1 MPLPAF
7 GDRLGSDALVVT
19 RESRRSP
26 RFSRAALI
34 SAPVRV
40 SAALEL
46 RDGARRA
53 PGSDLLAQ
61 QREDEHRHRQR
72 EQVLAGLERVEAQHD
87 PQVHSADEE
96 LALEDE
102 LLPHQRRGP
111 VRSCAARS
119 SGVRLGW

>member
-1 MPLPAF
+1 
-7 GDRLGSDALVVT
+7 V
-19 RESRRSP
+19 
-26 RFSRAALI
+26 
-34 SAPVRV
+34 
-40 SAALEL
+40 
-46 RDGARRA
+46 RRA

-87 PQVHSADEE
+87 LQVHRADEE

-111 VRSCAARS
+111 VRSCTVRS